1 MSNDLR
7 GTVDK
12 MQLMQTVP
20 MAICGDYETMR
31 LDRRASDSRDGLQ
44 SNGDGA
50 MGLGSTRT
58 TSKARR

>member
-1 MSNDLR
+1 
-7 GTVDK
+7 
-12 MQLMQTVP
+12 MQLVQAVP
-20 MAICGDYETMR
+20 MAICDDYETMR
-31 LDRRASDSRDGLQ
+31 LDRRASDSWDRLQ